1 MKKLIST
8 VVILAILFALL
19 IWPLDIFKLD
29 LMDTIFGAGT
39 QQKVEET
46 AGFTKNEAR
55 DAGSDVAHGIG
66 EFFSDL
72 GDTLSN

>member
-1 MKKLIST
+1 MRKLIFT

-19 IWPLDIFKLD
+19 IWPLDVFDLN
-29 LMDTIFGAGT
+29 LMDTIFGDGT

-46 AGFTKNEAR
+46 VGFIKDEAR